1 MKITG
6 RDKLS
11 KFGAK
16 HNRAIKPIKM
26 WIRTVENSAW
36 KNSADVKATFSSV
49 DNPAKGQY
57 IFNLGGNKFR
67 LVAIIKVVNGVVI
80 VDRIMT
86 HAEYDKWNKG
96 K

>member
-6 RDKLS
+6 RGKLS
-11 KFGAK
+11 KFAAK
-16 HNRAIKPIKM
+16 HNRAIKPIKA
-26 WIRTVENSAW
+26 WVRAVENAEW
-36 KNSADVKATFSSV
+36 KKSADVKATFSSV

-67 LVAIIKVVNGVVI
+67 LVAIVKVLNGVVI
-80 VDRIMT
+80 VTKMMT